1 MNNAQKC
8 KGKENASSNKN
19 ASHHF
24 DHNRLRQ
31 LERKRQETVE
41 ERSERLKKAREHMR
55 NKRRRVLEPTEQE
68 NITNITDT
76 EMLPENELCIQQLT
90 NSDCKLLKKF
100 RNEMNKCVHR
110 YFPTC
115 KERFP
120 SITLVKRE
128 CRRCYTEKGEIKKF
142 SFANNMDSGV
152 LPEELTGLTEIEEM
166 LIAQIFPVVSVY
178 YLHGGQYAYRG
189 NVISFPQDVNEF
201 VT

>member
-8 KGKENASSNKN
+8 KGKENASLNEN
-19 ASHHF
+19 VSHHF
-24 DHNRLRQ
+24 DRNRLRQ

-55 NKRRRVLEPTEQE
+55 NKRRRVLEPNEQE

-100 RNEMNKCVHR
+100 HNEMNKCVHQ
-110 YFPTC
+110 YCPTC

-120 SITLVKRE
+120 SIT
-128 CRRCYTEKGEIKKF
+128 
-142 SFANNMDSGV
+142 
-152 LPEELTGLTEIEEM
+152 
-166 LIAQIFPVVSVY
+166 
-178 YLHGGQYAYRG
+178 
-189 NVISFPQDVNEF
+189 
-201 VT
+201 